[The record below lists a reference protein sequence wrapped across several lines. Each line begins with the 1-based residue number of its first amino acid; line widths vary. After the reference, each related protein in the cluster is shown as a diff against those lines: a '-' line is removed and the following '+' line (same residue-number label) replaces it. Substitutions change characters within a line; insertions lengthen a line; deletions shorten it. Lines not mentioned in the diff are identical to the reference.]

1 MAMGRPRK
9 PIDEKQFRTA
19 CKIQCTLPEIA
30 DFFDCSEDTIERW
43 CHKTYGISYADIH
56 KRFSEGGKMSIRRM
70 QFAIAEDNAAM
81 AKWLGIQY
89 LGQSDNPQLDEDSDT
104 AQAIKNLSEVLYRA
118 RTKYG
123 SGAASSPVEPEQA
136 GAEHEGGSIPA
147 DAAPLSA
154 AKQGRKSA
162 TKPSAKGKAPA
173 KAVKSK

>member
-1 MAMGRPRK
+1 
-9 PIDEKQFRTA
+9 
-19 CKIQCTLPEIA
+19 
-30 DFFDCSEDTIERW
+30 
-43 CHKTYGISYADIH
+43 
-56 KRFSEGGKMSIRRM
+56 
-70 QFAIAEDNAAM
+70 M

-118 RTKYG
+118 KTKYG

-136 GAEHEGGSIPA
+136 GAEHGGGSIPA

-154 AKQGRKSA
+154 VKQGRKSA
-162 TKPSAKGKAPA
+162 KPSAKGKAPA